1 MNRILFLLFL
11 TYNLTCISQ
20 TQSEMNKDANFEYNE
35 ADTVLNNVYQKLL
48 SEYKSDSIFI
58 DRLKKAQR
66 IWLSYRDAELE
77 MKFPAENKQLEYGN
91 TYSMCVSIYLEELTE
106 QRIEKLKDWLNGID
120 EGNICSGSIEAN

>member
-35 ADTVLNNVYQKLL
+35 ADTELNNVYQKLL

>member
-1 MNRILFLLFL
+1 
-11 TYNLTCISQ
+11 
-20 TQSEMNKDANFEYNE
+20 MNKDANFEYNE
-35 ADTVLNNVYQKLL
+35 ADTELNNVYQKLL